1 MPTETEV
8 EQRRRETLEW
18 YAEAVH
24 RFKRTESFFAGR
36 VERALREAYLEDAKV
51 EARTKKPASV
61 ADKACRVVDGRFKYD
76 EPRTQIT
83 DFVGLRILL
92 PLTTDI
98 APVSRLLDDL
108 FVVTELSDER
118 PGSVPEVPG
127 YQSRHLLVR
136 LKDRDRDDV
145 DFQGLGDPVVEIQVR
160 TILQHAWASLTHDV
174 QYKSERELPASVQR
188 RLTALAGLLELAERE
203 FLEVRRIQGADAE
216 QAAPEQA
223 THHWLDQTL
232 ARLFPDEPAEPAW
245 TQALAEVCDQLGVDD
260 GDGLVAELGPG
271 APDLDEWL
279 RVVRTTRP
287 WASSAYA
294 VDLLLRETL
303 GDDYR
308 QRREAARG

>member
-1 MPTETEV
+1 MPTDAEV
-8 EQRRRETLEW
+8 EQRRRETLDW
-18 YAEAVH
+18 YDEAIH
-24 RFKRTESFFAGR
+24 RFKRTEAFFARR
-36 VERALREAYLEDAKV
+36 VERALREAFLENAKV
-51 EARTKKPASV
+51 ESRTKKPASV
-61 ADKACRVVDGRFKYD
+61 ADKACRVVEGRFKYD
-76 EPRTQIT
+76 QPRTQIT
-83 DFVGLRILL
+83 DYVGLRILL

-118 PGSVPEVPG
+118 SGSVPEVPG

-203 FLEVRRIQGADAE
+203 FLAVRRIQGADAE
-216 QAAPEQA
+216 EAPLERAA
-223 THHWLDQTL
+223 THWLDDTL
-232 ARLFPDEPAEPAW
+232 TRLFPDEPAEPAW
-245 TQALAEVCDQLGVDD
+245 TRALAEVCAELGIDD
-260 GDGLVAELGPG
+260 GDGLVAELGPQSST
-271 APDLDEWL
+271 LDEWV
-279 RVVRTTRP
+279 RGVRTTRP
-287 WASSAYA
+287 WASPAYA

-308 QRREAARG
+308 RRREASGE